1 VRRLLAAALL
11 VLAARPAAAQY
22 ISLEPDRDSIRVGDV
37 VTLAMRVHLG
47 PQETLADYV
56 PALSD
61 ALPEGVRLVGADT
74 LVRDSSRV
82 LGAAV
87 RFQFLRPGEHDVPT
101 LQVVV
106 RHTPTDRGTP
116 YRSDPLRVTVVPL
129 VPAGNPALR
138 DIHDPVP
145 AGGPDPRLLAAA
157 AAIGALGWV
166 AFRRMRARPAP
177 DLVAPAPPPP
187 PPDPRA
193 DALAELARI
202 RDAGWAAREPV
213 TAVALASGV
222 LRRWIDATVPGA
234 ASALT
239 TRELL
244 AAVPDGDRLGSPVR
258 RALQGADMV
267 KFAAVR
273 PDAAWAERF
282 LETVRD
288 TLEAA

>member
-11 VLAARPAAAQY
+11 LLAARPAAAQY
-22 ISLEPDRDSIRVGDV
+22 ISLEADRDSVSVGDV

-56 PALSD
+56 PALAD
-61 ALPEGVRLVGADT
+61 ALPEGVRLVAADT
-74 LVRDSSRV
+74 LVRDENRV
-82 LGAAV
+82 LGGQV
-87 RFQFLRPGEHDVPT
+87 RFQFLRPGAQEVPR

-116 YRSDPLRVTVVPL
+116 YGSDPMTVTVVPL
-129 VPAGNPALR
+129 VPAGNPPLKDIR
-138 DIHDPVP
+138 DPIP
-145 AGGPDPRLLAAA
+145 AGGPDPRLLGAAA
-157 AAIGALGWV
+157 LVGVLGWL

-177 DLVAPAPPPP
+177 DLVAPDPPAP

-193 DALAELARI
+193 EALAELARI
-202 RDAGWAAREPV
+202 RASEWAAREPA
-213 TAVALASGV
+213 TAVALAAGV
-222 LRRWIDATVPGA
+222 LRRWIDVTVPGA
-234 ASALT
+234 ERALT

-244 AAVPDGDRLGSPVR
+244 AAVPEGDRLGSPMR

-273 PDAAWAERF
+273 PDAAFAERF
-282 LETVRD
+282 LDTVRE